1 MIKKVLI
8 TSGPTLEPIDPVRY
22 ISNRSSGKTG
32 YYLAYEARQRNIE
45 EIVFVSGPVRAY
57 PDGVELIKVETA
69 LEMKQAVWAHWQ
81 DADVIIMAAAV
92 CDFKSV
98 RYYSEKIKKNADSF
112 VLELVR
118 NPDIL
123 QELGQ
128 KKKKN
133 QVLVGYA
140 AETENIFENGQK
152 KLREKKVDLLVLN
165 EISAKNPAF
174 DSDDNQVY
182 LLTPRAIKKLEKM
195 KKASIAV
202 HIWNE
207 ILNIRAGNA

>member
-1 MIKKVLI
+1 MIKKVVI
-8 TSGPTLEPIDPVRY
+8 TSGPTLEPIDPVRF

-32 YYLAYEARQRNIE
+32 YYLAYEARQRKIE
-45 EIVFVSGPVRAY
+45 RIVFISGPVRAY
-57 PDGVELIKVETA
+57 PEGVELIKVETA
-69 LEMKQAVWAHWQ
+69 QEMKQAAWEHWQ

-98 RYYSEKIKKNADSF
+98 RYYSEKIKKTGDSL

-123 QELGQ
+123 REIGQ
-128 KKKKN
+128 HKKAR
-133 QVLVGYA
+133 QILVGYA

-152 KLREKKVDLLVLN
+152 KLREKKLDMLVLN
-165 EISAKNPAF
+165 EISTRNPAF
-174 DSDDNQVY
+174 ESDENQVY

-195 KKASIAV
+195 KKATIAV
-202 HIWNE
+202 HVWNE
-207 ILNIRAGNA
+207 IANLSGGNG